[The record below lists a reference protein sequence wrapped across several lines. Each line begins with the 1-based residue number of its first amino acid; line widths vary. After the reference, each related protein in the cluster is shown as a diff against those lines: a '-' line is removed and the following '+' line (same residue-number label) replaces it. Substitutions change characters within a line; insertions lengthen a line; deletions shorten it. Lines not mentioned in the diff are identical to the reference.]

1 MVGERHGRLVARIAE
16 IDDATTLPERI
27 CRAAVDALRVSGAAL
42 ILMSGEET
50 GAVVAAS
57 NHVVE
62 SVEDLQFALGEGPCL
77 RAYRTGAPVLVPHV
91 IHDAGWRWPMFDRQA
106 AGAGAAAVF
115 AFPLQIGAVNLGV
128 LYLYRDREGPLS
140 QGQMADAF
148 VFAEIASWVL
158 LDIQAGAASGE
169 LDGRL
174 EKPWG
179 HRAVV
184 HQATG
189 VLSAQLGIPLIE
201 ALVRL
206 RASAFSR
213 DRSIYDIAADI
224 VAGRMVLEL

>member
-1 MVGERHGRLVARIAE
+1 MVGERHARLVARIAE

-77 RAYRTGAPVLVPHV
+77 RAYRMGAPVLVPHV
-91 IHDAGWRWPMFDRQA
+91 THDAGWRWPMFDHQA

-158 LDIQAGAASGE
+158 LDIQAGAAPGE

-213 DRSIYDIAADI
+213 ERSIYDIAADI
-224 VAGRMVLEL
+224 VAGRLVLEL

>member
-1 MVGERHGRLVARIAE
+1 MVGERHAGLVARIAE
-16 IDDATTLPERI
+16 LDRATALPDRI
-27 CRAAVDALRVSGAAL
+27 CRAAVDVLGVSGAAL

-57 NHVVE
+57 DHVVE
-62 SVEDLQFALGEGPCL
+62 SVEDLQFVLGEGPCL
-77 RAYRTGAPVLVPHV
+77 RAYRTGAPVLVPYV
-91 IHDAGWRWPMFDRQA
+91 THDAGARWPMFDQQA

-115 AFPLQIGAVNLGV
+115 AFPLQIGAVNLGA
-128 LYLYRDREGPLS
+128 LYLYRDREGMLS
-140 QGQMADAF
+140 KEQMTDAF
-148 VFAEIASWVL
+148 VVAEIASWVL
-158 LDIQAGAASGE
+158 LDIQAGANNGE

-189 VLSAQLGIPLIE
+189 VVSAQLRIPLIE

-206 RASAFSR
+206 RATAFASE
-213 DRSIYDIAADI
+213 RSIYDIGADI
-224 VAGRMVLEL
+224 VAGRVVLEP

>member
-1 MVGERHGRLVARIAE
+1 MVGERHARLVARIAE
-16 IDDATTLPERI
+16 VEAATPLPERI
-27 CRAAVDALRVSGAAL
+27 CRAAVDVLQVSGGAL

-57 NHVVE
+57 DDVVQ
-62 SVEDLQFALGEGPCL
+62 SVEDLQFVLGEGPCL
-77 RAYRTGAPVLVPHV
+77 RAYQTGAPVLVPFV
-91 IHDAGWRWPMFDRQA
+91 AHDAGWRWPMFDRQA

-128 LYLYRDREGPLS
+128 LYLYRDREGMLS
-140 QGQMADAF
+140 REQMADAF
-148 VFAEIASWVL
+148 AFVDIASWVL
-158 LDIQAGAASGE
+158 LEIQAGAPAGE
-169 LDGRL
+169 LDVRL

-189 VLSAQLGIPLIE
+189 FVSAQLGIPLIE

-213 DRSIYDIAADI
+213 ERSIYDVAADI
-224 VAGRMVLEL
+224 VARRLVLEP